1 MHETCNVREKPFV
14 TDRSLCSLDRLG
26 PEDPLF
32 EGTIL
37 EEPRARGR
45 PRRKPV
51 RTAVGKAFA
60 VAVASA
66 ALLTSACADPASQTA
81 VATDAI
87 LVGLAPGAM
96 LPPAAGAD
104 EASAPIQQVASVA
117 PMDSDPILRVPVP
130 AGQTPAEFARTLA
143 SEPGVAMAEPIAL
156 YAPSKVPNDSRYKDL
171 WGMKAIDVEPA
182 WSRTVG
188 DRAITVAV
196 IDDGVAMTHPDLAPN
211 IWVNSEESTA
221 NGRDDDGDGF
231 VDDVHGWDFVDND
244 AEPGPA
250 ASGDE
255 RWHGSHVSGTI
266 GAVGDNRAG
275 VVGVNWKV
283 SIMALRAIG
292 PSGGRS
298 DDLARAIDYAVDH
311 GARVINASWGGGGTS
326 EVIQRAVA
334 RAGQH
339 GVLFVAA
346 AGNDGASR
354 PGFPAN
360 LNLAN
365 VLSVGAL
372 DTDGSLASFSN
383 RGAMVTAPGV
393 GILSTTSPGQY
404 ARYDG
409 TSMATPHVAGAAA
422 LLWSA
427 RPDATLSQVKKALL
441 EGASGAG
448 KKIDVAK
455 AMDALLGTGGGS
467 GGGPQPGAPHLSR
480 TKLDFVAASGKT
492 PRAQTITVRVEGGGS
507 KKWTAKA
514 DAGWIQV
521 AQASGDTPARLTVR
535 VVPAGLSNGSHTGHV
550 AITWADQP
558 SAAAT
563 LDVGVQVG
571 PGPAIAVEGPCS
583 LRDDALHVPAGS
595 SCAISVAGLLQGGV
609 SSSVQWRLPGGAVVQ
624 GGRWYGRFVRRG
636 RYDLQ
641 VSANEQGTDGIS
653 VVVE

>member
-14 TDRSLCSLDRLG
+14 TDRSLHSLDRLA
-26 PEDPLF
+26 PADPLF

-37 EEPRARGR
+37 EEPRPHGR

-51 RTAVGKAFA
+51 RTALAKVVALA
-60 VAVASA
+60 V
-66 ALLTSACADPASQTA
+66 LLTSACADPSPPTGH
-81 VATDAI
+81 ATDAI

-96 LPPAAGAD
+96 LPPLARVEDG
-104 EASAPIQQVASVA
+104 SPPIQQVASVA
-117 PMDSDPILRVPVP
+117 PADSDPILRVPVP
-130 AGQTPAEFARTLA
+130 AGQTPEEFARTLA
-143 SEPGVAMAEPIAL
+143 SEPGVDMAEPITL

-188 DRAITVAV
+188 DRAIAVAV
-196 IDDGVAMTHPDLAPN
+196 IDDGVAMTHSDLAPN
-211 IWVNSEESTA
+211 IWVNTEESTA

-244 AEPGPA
+244 AQPGPA
-250 ASGDE
+250 ASGAE

-266 GAVGDNRAG
+266 GAVGDNRTG

-311 GARVINASWGGGGTS
+311 GARVINASWGGGGNS

-334 RAGQH
+334 RAEQH

-354 PGFPAN
+354 PSFPAN

-441 EGASGAG
+441 EGATGAE

-455 AMDALLGTGGGS
+455 AMDALLGGGGGS
-467 GGGPQPGAPHLSR
+467 GGGPQPVAPHLSR
-480 TKLDFVAASGKT
+480 TKLDFVATSGKT

-521 AQASGDTPARLTVR
+521 AKASGDTPSRLTIR
-535 VVPAGLSNGSHTGHV
+535 VNPAGLSNGSHSGHISL
-550 AITWADQP
+550 AWADQP

-563 LDVGVQVG
+563 LNVGAQVG
-571 PGPAIAVEGPCS
+571 SGPAIAVEGPCS
-583 LRDDALHVPAGS
+583 LRDEALHVPAGS
-595 SCAISVAGLLQGGV
+595 SCAISVAGLAQGVV
-609 SSSVQWRLPGGAVVQ
+609 SSSVQWRLPGGEVVQ
-624 GGRWYGRFVRRG
+624 GGRWYGRFARRG
-636 RYDLQ
+636 TYDLQ
-641 VSANEQGTDGIS
+641 VSASEQGTDGIA

>member
-14 TDRSLCSLDRLG
+14 TDHSLHSLDRLA
-26 PEDPLF
+26 PADPLF

-37 EEPRARGR
+37 EEPRRHGR

-51 RTAVGKAFA
+51 RTALAKA
-60 VAVASA
+60 VAAA
-66 ALLTSACADPASQTA
+66 ALVTGACADPSSQTA
-81 VATDAI
+81 YATDAV

-96 LPPAAGAD
+96 LPPVARVDDG
-104 EASAPIQQVASVA
+104 SPPIQQVASVA
-117 PMDSDPILRVPVP
+117 PADSDPILRVAVP
-130 AGQTPAEFARTLA
+130 AGQTPDEFARTLA
-143 SEPGVAMAEPIAL
+143 SQPGVEMAEPITL
-156 YAPSKVPNDSRYKDL
+156 YSPSKVPNDSRYKDL
-171 WGMKAIDVEPA
+171 WGMKAINVETA
-182 WSRTVG
+182 WGRTVG
-188 DRAITVAV
+188 DRAIAVAV
-196 IDDGVAMTHPDLAPN
+196 IDDGVAMTHSDLAPN
-211 IWVNSEESTA
+211 IWVNAEESTA
-221 NGRDDDGDGF
+221 NGRDDDGDGY

-244 AEPGPA
+244 AQPGPA

-334 RAGQH
+334 RAAQH

-365 VLSVGAL
+365 VISVGAL

-441 EGASGAG
+441 EGATGAG

-467 GGGPQPGAPHLSR
+467 GPQPGAPHLSR

-521 AQASGDTPARLTVR
+521 AKASGDTPARLTIR
-535 VVPAGLSNGSHTGHV
+535 ANPAGLSNGSHTGHV
-550 AITWADQP
+550 SIAWADQP

-563 LDVGVQVG
+563 LDIGVRVGS
-571 PGPAIAVEGPCS
+571 GPAIAVEGPCS
-583 LRDDALHVPAGS
+583 LRDDAVHVPAGS
-595 SCAISVAGLLQGGV
+595 SCAISVAGLLQGV
-609 SSSVQWRLPGGAVVQ
+609 TASSVQWRLPGGEVVQ

-636 RYDLQ
+636 TYDLQ
-641 VSANEQGTDGIS
+641 VSASEQGTDGIA